1 MDPTLVLPADPAPDH
16 AVLVAN
22 AALSQ
27 AASPTAMLAQR
38 LTRQRRQRFDTAL
51 VALVGLF
58 SAQDRAAAADV
69 LDGSFHPHVARRP
82 AGR

>member
-1 MDPTLVLPADPAPDH
+1 MDPIPSPAADPAPDH

-38 LTRQRRQRFDTAL
+38 LIRQRRQRFDRAL
-51 VALVGLF
+51 LLRKDPGGGALRGRL
-58 SAQDRAAAADV
+58 S
-69 LDGSFHPHVARRP
+69 LGSPIGAWARIARR
-82 AGR
+82 RRL

>member
-1 MDPTLVLPADPAPDH
+1 MDPIPSSAADPAPDH

-38 LTRQRRQRFDTAL
+38 LIRQRRQRFDTAL

-58 SAQDRAAAADV
+58 SAHDRTSAADV
-69 LDGSFHPHVARRP
+69 LDGSFHPRVARR
-82 AGR
+82 AAER